1 MNYLLDTVVLIRY
14 LAALG
19 EITPKVK
26 IILENAGKKNN
37 FFVSVVSLMEVLY
50 LTEKHRITISVEQI
64 IKLIE
69 ESAYFYFVDLSPEVI
84 LMAKS
89 MDFHELHD
97 RMILATAKYH
107 DIPVISSDKQ
117 FKNVKDIKV
126 IW

>member
-19 EITPKVK
+19 EITAKAK
-26 IILENAGKKNN
+26 IILDNTGKKNI
-37 FFVSVVSLMEVLY
+37 FFVSVISLMEILY
-50 LTEKHRITISVEQI
+50 LTEKHRITISLEQI

-89 MDFHELHD
+89 VDFHELHD

-107 DIPVISSDKQ
+107 NIPVISSDKQ
-117 FKNVKDIKV
+117 FKNVKGIKV